1 MREKQQP
8 IGICD
13 LCLKPIPREQ
23 WYTRRGPRLY
33 CPGPDCRNT
42 ANSRAGA
49 PIRSA
54 KAIERVERGEWF
66 NPRSELS
73 DEENRRLNAQAAQLG
88 RKREVDAGT
97 WRNPALS
104 DGARAKLSRP
114 RKHTGALANAIEK
127 LRSGTM
133 NDLTDKERAAYRSY
147 RQALRSRRRV
157 DLNRSARERYQA
169 RAANL
174 SDEDRARLRSK
185 WRAANRRRAGR

>member
-13 LCLKPIPREQ
+13 LCLKPIPRDQ

-42 ANSRAGA
+42 ANSRNGS
-49 PIRSA
+49 PIRIA
-54 KAIERVERGEWF
+54 KQIERVKRGEWI
-66 NPRSELS
+66 NPRSVLS
-73 DEENRRLNAQAAQLG
+73 DEENRRLNAQAGRLG

-104 DGARAKLSRP
+104 AEARAKLSRP
-114 RKHTGALANAIEK
+114 RKHSGALHRAMEK

-133 NDLTDKERAAYRSY
+133 ADLTEEERRAYRLY
-147 RQALRSRRRV
+147 QKELRRRRRD
-157 DLNRSARERYQA
+157 DLNRLARDRYRERMSTA
-169 RAANL
+169 T
-174 SDEDRARLRSK
+174 DEERARLRAK
-185 WRAANRRRAGR
+185 WRAANQRRGK